1 MSWFEILLANINKVL
16 NREAKSV
23 EYYSFDEVDFD
34 PKFNNSNILETKLK
48 YKTYY
53 ENQGNQTFES
63 LLEDGGCLE
72 LELLYGDSIL
82 SDSFGFRNIGKGDG
96 VTKLADLNFRY
107 RSIAVPSE
115 YRRIG
120 VCSCLVLKS
129 IIVVLENLKHYNIEF
144 SLVNTALIDIDDK
157 FSVYNSIL
165 TETVPKEN
173 MQYKVFLVKNRDSD
187 LEFLQEQY
195 NRKLKKMLNNLEG
208 CN

>member
-1 MSWFEILLANINKVL
+1 MSWFQILLAGINKVL
-16 NREAKSV
+16 NREAKNV
-23 EYYSFDEVDFD
+23 EYYSFDEVYFD
-34 PKFNNSNILETKLK
+34 PKFNNSNILENKLK

-82 SDSFGFRNIGKGDG
+82 SESFGFRNIGKEAG

-107 RSIAVPSE
+107 RSIAIQSE

-120 VCSCLVLKS
+120 VCSCLILKS

-144 SLVNTALIDIDDK
+144 SLVNTTLIDIDNK

-187 LEFLQEQY
+187 LEFLQERY
-195 NRKLKKMLNNLEG
+195 NRKLKEMLNNLEG

>member
-187 LEFLQEQY
+187 LESLQEQY
-195 NRKLKKMLNNLEG
+195 NRKLKKLLNNLEG

>member
-1 MSWFEILLANINKVL
+1 MSWFKILLANINKRL
-16 NREAKSV
+16 NRVAKNV
-23 EYYSFDEVDFD
+23 EYYSFDELDFD
-34 PKFNNSNILETKLK
+34 PKFNNSNILENKLK

-63 LLEDGGCLE
+63 LLEDNGCLE
-72 LELLYGDSIL
+72 LELLYDDNIL
-82 SDSFGFRNIGKGDG
+82 SDSFGFRNIGKGAG
-96 VTKLADLNFRY
+96 VTNLADLNFRY

-144 SLVNTALIDIDDK
+144 SLVNTVLIDIDDK

-173 MQYKVFLVKNRDSD
+173 MQYKVFMVKNRDFD
-187 LEFLQEQY
+187 LGFLQKQY
-195 NRKLKKMLNNLEG
+195 NRKLKKLLNNLEG
-208 CN
+208 CH

>member
-1 MSWFEILLANINKVL
+1 MSWFKILLANINKIL
-16 NREAKSV
+16 NREAKNV
-23 EYYSFDEVDFD
+23 EYYSFNEIDFD
-34 PKFNNSNILETKLK
+34 PKFNNSNILENKLK

-82 SDSFGFRNIGKGDG
+82 SDSFGFRNIGKGAG

-115 YRRIG
+115 YRRTW
-120 VCSCLVLKS
+120 VCNCLVLNS

-144 SLVNTALIDIDDK
+144 SLVNTVLIDIDDK
-157 FSVYNSIL
+157 FSVYNSVL

-195 NRKLKKMLNNLEG
+195 NRKLKKLLNNLEG

>member
-1 MSWFEILLANINKVL
+1 MPLFRFTVLVVKV
-16 NREAKSV
+16 N
-23 EYYSFDEVDFD
+23 
-34 PKFNNSNILETKLK
+34 
-48 YKTYY
+48 
-53 ENQGNQTFES
+53 
-63 LLEDGGCLE
+63 
-72 LELLYGDSIL
+72 
-82 SDSFGFRNIGKGDG
+82 
-96 VTKLADLNFRY
+96 
-107 RSIAVPSE
+107 RSIAVPSK

-187 LEFLQEQY
+187 LESLQEQY
-195 NRKLKKMLNNLEG
+195 NRKLKKLLNNLED

>member
-187 LEFLQEQY
+187 LESLQEQY
-195 NRKLKKMLNNLEG
+195 NRKLKKLLNNLED

>member
-1 MSWFEILLANINKVL
+1 M
-16 NREAKSV
+16 
-23 EYYSFDEVDFD
+23 
-34 PKFNNSNILETKLK
+34 
-48 YKTYY
+48 
-53 ENQGNQTFES
+53 
-63 LLEDGGCLE
+63 
-72 LELLYGDSIL
+72 LYGDSIL
-82 SDSFGFRNIGKGDG
+82 SDSFGFRNIGKGAG

-144 SLVNTALIDIDDK
+144 SLVNTVLIDIDDK

-165 TETVPKEN
+165 TEIVPPKN
-173 MQYKVFLVKNRDSD
+173 IQYKVFLVKNRDSD

-195 NRKLKKMLNNLEG
+195 NRKLKKLLNNLEG

>member
-23 EYYSFDEVDFD
+23 EYYSFDKVDFD

-72 LELLYGDSIL
+72 LELLYCDSIL

-187 LEFLQEQY
+187 LESLQEQY
-195 NRKLKKMLNNLEG
+195 NRKLKKLLNNLED

>member
-23 EYYSFDEVDFD
+23 EYYSFDKVDFD

-187 LEFLQEQY
+187 LESLQEQY
-195 NRKLKKMLNNLEG
+195 NRKLKKLLNNLED